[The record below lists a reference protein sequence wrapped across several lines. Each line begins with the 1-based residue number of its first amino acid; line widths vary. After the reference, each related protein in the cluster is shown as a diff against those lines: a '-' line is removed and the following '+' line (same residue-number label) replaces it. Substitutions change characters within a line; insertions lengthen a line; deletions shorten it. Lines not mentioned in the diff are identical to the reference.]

1 METIDLRSDTVTRPS
16 EAMRRAMASAEVG
29 DDVFGEDPT
38 VRALEERV
46 AELLGKQR
54 ALFVPSGTMSNQLA
68 LLSQTQRGDEIVV
81 GEGAHLAWFESGAAA
96 ALSGI
101 QHVTAGS
108 GGLYDAADLLEHV
121 KPTAYYFPRTRIAVL
136 ENTHNRS
143 GGRVFP
149 LAQQREVSAAA
160 RKLGLRVHLDG
171 ARLWNAMIASGESL
185 AQLASVADT
194 VSVCFS
200 KGLGAPLGSAL
211 VGPADTLTVAHRY
224 RRMLGGA
231 MRQAGIVAAAALFA
245 LDNNMNRL
253 VEDHDNARAFA
264 DLLST
269 TPGVTLD
276 PELVQTNIVNVVLES
291 AAESDVVER
300 AAGAGVL
307 VTSIAP
313 RTLRAVFHLDVSSA
327 DAERAAKRLGAVIQQ
342 APQA

>member
-1 METIDLRSDTVTRPS
+1 MPAIDLRSDTVTRPCA
-16 EAMRRAMASAEVG
+16 AMRQAMARADVG

-46 AELLGKQR
+46 ASMLGKDR

-68 LLSQTQRGDEIVV
+68 LLAQTQRGDEIVV
-81 GEGAHLAWFESGAAA
+81 GEGAHLAWFESGAAS

-101 QHVTAGS
+101 QHVTAGK
-108 GGLYDAADLLEHV
+108 GGLFDAADLRKQV
-121 KPTAYYFPRTRIAVL
+121 KPSAYYFPRTRLVVF

-149 LAQQREVSAAA
+149 LEQQREI
-160 RKLGLRVHLDG
+160 RKVAQQHGLFVHLDG
-171 ARLWNAMIASGESL
+171 ARLWNAMTATGESL
-185 AQLASVADT
+185 QALASVADT

-211 VGPADTLTVAHRY
+211 VGPRDTLQLAHRY

-245 LDNNMNRL
+245 LDQNLERL
-253 VEDHDNARAFA
+253 GADHDNARRFA
-264 DLLST
+264 AALAT
-269 TPGVTLD
+269 APGVSLD
-276 PELVQTNIVNVVLES
+276 VSLVQTNIVNVGLHS
-291 AAESDVVER
+291 AREDRVVELC
-300 AAGAGVL
+300 AEEGVL

-313 RTLRAVFHLDVSSA
+313 KTLRAVFHLDVGQQDAGCAAEGVARAVAAASS
-327 DAERAAKRLGAVIQQ
+327 
-342 APQA
+342 

>member
-1 METIDLRSDTVTRPS
+1 MPAIDLRSDTVTCPCAAMR
-16 EAMRRAMASAEVG
+16 EAMARAEVG

-46 AELLGKQR
+46 ASMLGKDR

-68 LLSQTQRGDEIVV
+68 LLAQTQRGDEIVV
-81 GEGAHLAWFESGAAA
+81 GEGSHLAWFESGAAG

-101 QHVTAGS
+101 QHVTAGK
-108 GGLYDAADLLEHV
+108 GGLFDAGDLRQQV
-121 KPTAYYFPRTRIAVL
+121 KPSAYYFPRTRLVVL

-149 LAQQREVSAAA
+149 LEQQREIRRVAEQH
-160 RKLGLRVHLDG
+160 GLFVHLDG
-171 ARLWNAMIASGESL
+171 ARLWNAMAATGESL
-185 AQLASVADT
+185 QALASVADT

-211 VGPADTLTVAHRY
+211 VGPRDTLELAHRY

-245 LDNNMNRL
+245 LDQNLERL
-253 VEDHDNARAFA
+253 SADHDNARQFA
-264 DLLST
+264 AALAT
-269 TPGVTLD
+269 APGVSLD
-276 PELVQTNIVNVVLES
+276 VNLVQTNIVNVGLKS
-291 AAESDVVER
+291 APEDRVVELC
-300 AAGAGVL
+300 AQEGVL

-313 RTLRAVFHLDVSSA
+313 RTLRAVFHLDVDQQ
-327 DAERAAKRLGAVIQQ
+327 DAVRAAEGVARAV
-342 APQA
+342 AAASS